1 MGLGGCIL
9 MVAIGGILTFA
20 TDWDANGFN
29 VHLVGLILMAVGFI
43 GMAAYV
49 SVYKRRRMIPPT
61 AATPPVVEDPDPHH
75 HHRPHYEI

>member
-20 TDWDANGFN
+20 TDWNSSGFN

-49 SVYKRRRMIPPT
+49 SVYKRRRVVTPT
-61 AATPPVVEDPDPHH
+61 AAPPVVEDPDAHH
-75 HHRPHYEI
+75 HHRHL

>member
-20 TDWDANGFN
+20 TDWDGNGFN

-49 SVYKRRRMIPPT
+49 SVYKRRRVVPPT
-61 AATPPVVEDPDPHH
+61 AAPPVVEDPDPHH
-75 HHRPHYEI
+75 RHHYEI

>member
-20 TDWDANGFN
+20 TDWNSSGFN
-29 VHLVGLILMAVGFI
+29 VHLVGLILMVVGFI

-49 SVYKRRRMIPPT
+49 SVYKRRRVVPPT
-61 AATPPVVEDPDPHH
+61 ATPPVVEDPDAHH
-75 HHRPHYEI
+75 HHRHL

>member
-9 MVAIGGILTFA
+9 MIAVGGILTFA

-29 VHLVGLILMAVGFI
+29 VQLVGLILMAVGVI

-49 SVYKRRRMIPPT
+49 SVYKRRRVIAPT
-61 AATPPVVEDPDPHH
+61 TATPVVEDPEHRHH
-75 HHRPHYEI
+75 HHTM

>member
-20 TDWDANGFN
+20 TDWNSSGFN

-49 SVYKRRRMIPPT
+49 SVYKRRRVT
-61 AATPPVVEDPDPHH
+61 AAPPVVEEPAPHH
-75 HHRPHYEI
+75 RHHYEI

>member
-20 TDWDANGFN
+20 TDWNSSGFN

-49 SVYKRRRMIPPT
+49 SVYKRRRVT
-61 AATPPVVEDPDPHH
+61 AAPPVVEEPAPHH
-75 HHRPHYEI
+75 RHHYEM

>member
-20 TDWDANGFN
+20 TDWNSSGFN

-75 HHRPHYEI
+75 HRHHYEI

>member
-20 TDWDANGFN
+20 TDWNSSGFN
-29 VHLVGLILMAVGFI
+29 VHLVGLILMVVGFI

-49 SVYKRRRMIPPT
+49 SVYKRRRMVPPT
-61 AATPPVVEDPDPHH
+61 AAPVVEEDPHH
-75 HHRPHYEI
+75 HRHHYEI